1 MDFTLSPEQLLIK
14 DSVARYAAGDHAGT
28 EKWPQ
33 FAELGWLAIG
43 APDDLGGFGGPIET
57 LLLMEQF
64 GRGLVTSP
72 YVAQVV
78 LAGQILRAA
87 ERTELLERLVEGT
100 ERFAVAYEE
109 PHARYDPSVV
119 KTSAVRDGDAYPS
132 TGSGQAH
139 YVLRGTKVR
148 VLDASTANTLI
159 VSASTGDEVSL
170 FAVPSDAAGVTRE
183 KYASEDASDV
193 ATVRLD
199 GVRVDAA
206 HVIGPLGGG
215 LALLDRAL
223 DHATAAL
230 CAEGLGLM
238 SLMLEATVEYTKQ
251 RQQFGVPIGSFQA
264 LQHRMAEMF
273 IEVELARSVAYMA
286 AMTLDEK
293 ADDPVAR
300 RRGVSAAKVQMAK
313 SGRFVGQNAIQLHGG
328 IGMSEEYKVG
338 HYFKRMTMVE
348 RLLGDA
354 QYHVT
359 RYIASRGPAAT
370 PVPAR
375 DPVGA
380 SGSRAS

>member
-14 DSVARYAAGDHAGT
+14 DSVARFAAGDHANT

-43 APDDLGGFGGPIET
+43 APDELGGFGGPLEA

-64 GRGLVTSP
+64 GRGLVVSP

-78 LAGQILRAA
+78 LAGTILRAA
-87 ERTELLERLVEGT
+87 ERTELLERLVEGA

-109 PHARYDPSVV
+109 PHARYDPAAVE
-119 KTSAVRDGDAYPS
+119 TSAARDGDAY
-132 TGSGQAH
+132 
-139 YVLRGTKVR
+139 VLRGEKVR

-159 VSASTGDEVSL
+159 VSARTGDEISL
-170 FAVPSDAAGVTRE
+170 FAVPADAPGVTRE
-183 KYASEDASDV
+183 RYASEDGNDV
-193 ATVRLD
+193 ANVRLD
-199 GVRVDAA
+199 GVRVEAA
-206 HVIGPLGGG
+206 QLVGPLGGG
-215 LALLDRAL
+215 LALLERGL

-273 IEVELARSVAYMA
+273 IEVELARSMAYLA
-286 AMTLDEK
+286 ALTLDEQ
-293 ADDPVAR
+293 AADPVAR
-300 RRGVSAAKVQMAK
+300 RRGISAAKVQMAK

-354 QYHVT
+354 DFHVR
-359 RYIASRGPAAT
+359 RYIASRATPAAA
-370 PVPAR
+370 PAR

>member
-14 DSVARYAAGDHAGT
+14 DSVARFAAGDHANT

-64 GRGLVTSP
+64 GRGLVVSP

-78 LAGQILRAA
+78 LAGTILRGA

-109 PHARYDPSVV
+109 PHARYDPAAVE
-119 KTSAVRDGDAYPS
+119 TSAARDGDAY
-132 TGSGQAH
+132 
-139 YVLRGTKVR
+139 VLHGAKVR

-159 VSASTGDEVSL
+159 VSARTGDEVSL
-170 FAVPSDAAGVTRE
+170 FAVPADAPNVTRE
-183 KYASEDASDV
+183 QYQSEDGYDV
-193 ATVRLD
+193 ANLRFD
-199 GVRVDAA
+199 GVRVGAA
-206 HVIGPLGGG
+206 QLIGEHGGG
-215 LALLDRAL
+215 LALLERAL

-286 AMTLDEK
+286 AMTLDEQVG
-293 ADDPVAR
+293 DPIAR
-300 RRGVSAAKVQMAK
+300 RRGISAAKVQIAK

-354 QYHVT
+354 DFHLT
-359 RYIASRGPAAT
+359 RYIASRGAAAT
-370 PVPAR
+370 AAPDR
-375 DPVGA
+375 DPVGV

>member
-14 DSVARYAAGDHAGT
+14 DSVARYAAGGHAGT

-109 PHARYDPSVV
+109 PHARYDPAVV
-119 KTSAVRDGDAYPS
+119 KTSAVRDGDA
-132 TGSGQAH
+132 

-159 VSASTGDEVSL
+159 VSARTGDEISL
-170 FAVPSDAAGVTRE
+170 FAVPADAPNVTRE

-206 HVIGPLGGG
+206 HLIGPVGGG

-286 AMTLDEK
+286 AMTLDEQ

-354 QYHVT
+354 DYHLR
-359 RYIASRGPAAT
+359 RYIVHKGGTTAAAAVPAA
-370 PVPAR
+370 V
-375 DPVGA
+375 
-380 SGSRAS
+380 

>member
-64 GRGLVTSP
+64 GRGLVASP

-87 ERTELLERLVEGT
+87 ERAGLLERLVEGT

-109 PHARYDPSVV
+109 PHARYDPAVV
-119 KTSAVRDGDAYPS
+119 KTSAVRDGDA
-132 TGSGQAH
+132 

-159 VSASTGDEVSL
+159 VSARTGDEVSL
-170 FAVPSDAAGVTRE
+170 VAVPADDPKVTRE
-183 KYASEDASDV
+183 KYASEDGYDV
-193 ATVRLD
+193 ANVRLD

-206 HVIGPLGGG
+206 QLIGSPGGG

-286 AMTLDEK
+286 AMTLDEQ
-293 ADDPVAR
+293 DGDPVAR
-300 RRGVSAAKVQMAK
+300 RRGVSAAKAQMAK

-338 HYFKRMTMVE
+338 HYFKRMTIVE
-348 RLLGDA
+348 RLLGDG
-354 QYHVT
+354 QYHVA
-359 RYIASRGPAAT
+359 RYIASRGTAAT
-370 PVPAR
+370 ALPDR